1 MWYNWP
7 MVATEILDRIS
18 ELLHSPDETTVNTS
32 MRLPASLREAAALAT
47 DYLGLAPSTTAYTVQ
62 LLRSDIEAAL
72 LAEALSAHYQEF
84 PADRPSL
91 AEVALAVAEID
102 GNPLADHPDLIERAA
117 TEILATH
124 PQATPDDVLLWA
136 EAQRMVRQ

>member
-32 MRLPASLREAAALAT
+32 MRLPVSLREAAALAT
-47 DYLGLAPSTTAYTVQ
+47 EYLGLAPSSTAYTVQ

-72 LAEALSAHYQEF
+72 LAEALTAHYQEF
-84 PADRPSL
+84 PDDRPSL
-91 AEVALAVAEID
+91 AEVSIAVAEID
-102 GNPLADHPDLIERAA
+102 GNPLAHHPDLIERAA
-117 TEILATH
+117 IEILATH
-124 PQATPDDVLLWA
+124 PQASPDDVLLWA